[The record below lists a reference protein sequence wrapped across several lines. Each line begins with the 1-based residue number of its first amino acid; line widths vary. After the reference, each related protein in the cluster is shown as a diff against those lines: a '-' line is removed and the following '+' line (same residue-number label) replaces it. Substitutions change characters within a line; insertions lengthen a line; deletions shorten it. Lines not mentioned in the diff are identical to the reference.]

1 MKRYRICSLDLEGQ
15 VNFAV
20 ELACRDD
27 LHALSEGEAICAR
40 NAVEIW
46 DGARLVA
53 RVKAGNAALTTHDH
67 YSL

>member
-1 MKRYRICSLDLEGQ
+1 MKRYRICSLDLEGHIR
-15 VNFAV
+15 FAV

-27 LHALSEGEAICAR
+27 LHALSEGESVSAQH
-40 NAVEIW
+40 AVEIW

-53 RVKAGNAALTTHDH
+53 RVKAGNAALDAQDQ